1 MYNIYIIIIMKRK
14 VFVNIYAAK
23 GTRFQQE
30 VRELPGYTYTYNF
43 FFLYFNHLIRRNRN
57 YEYILNK

>member
-43 FFLYFNHLIRRNRN
+43 FSIFQSFNTKKSKLRIYF
-57 YEYILNK
+57 E